1 MLAQKAKNCQIWA
14 HWIAAKIWF
23 VNEIFKGLRPITSRC
38 MEVEKWALEEPS
50 SNNFIFVMKLL
61 SLTGCNISIVSTVIF
76 MLGLPEIILYSL
88 TFLHIAW
95 HTEKTALAGI
105 LNSEVINRRRQQNR
119 MNIIVTFCIWLVQ
132 LATNIL
138 YLILLEYFYSRIRFY
153 HIVLAVLTIFFN
165 FNLLPLM
172 YVFGSD
178 DTFKN
183 ALARRE
189 YMNALKLFLIMW

>member
-1 MLAQKAKNCQIWA
+1 MALLLKPVMIIIGNY
-14 HWIAAKIWF
+14 F
-23 VNEIFKGLRPITSRC
+23 VGLRPVKFRC
-38 MEVEKWALEEPS
+38 QHVQNWALQEPAP
-50 SNNFIFVMKLL
+50 NTFIFLMKLM
-61 SLTGCNISIVSTVIF
+61 SMSGCYLTTACVLIF
-76 MLGLPEIILYSL
+76 MLGLPEIFLYSA
-88 TFLHIAW
+88 TFLYIAQ

-105 LNSEVINRRRQQNR
+105 LDTEVINRRRQQNR